1 MALIGKIREKSWLL
15 VAIIGVALVAF
26 VLGDYLRGSNGPESQ
41 FGYGTLYGEKVDI
54 NAYEKDVVSAQSN
67 ADRSARQQGQQK
79 GQQVDRDQ
87 IWKSFSEQAILDRE
101 FKAMGI
107 EVSENEL
114 DAYLYGKDGFNVL
127 PEFMQGFTDS
137 VTGMF
142 NENLLRSRIEEMQNS
157 DDASI
162 QEQWEDSEAYYI
174 NKRKQDKYFA
184 ILGQGMYV
192 TSLEA
197 KNDYEAKQ
205 HKKSISYVVQR
216 YSFIKDGDINV
227 TEQDLEAFYED
238 HRYDVKYKNT
248 TASRDVSYFDIV
260 ITPSAADS
268 SSFSSKMD
276 ELKRRFSVTTDDSIF
291 VANKANSDFNY
302 FSNSHQFTY
311 GTDDDEKA
319 QKRGLTYPKAMDS
332 LFKASAIGD
341 IVGPYNDKGT
351 TRLAKVVDFNRDLLS
366 VRHILISAQR
376 GDSIQEAIGQRK
388 VDSLM
393 PLISA
398 DNFEEYV
405 TKFSTD
411 QPSIVNG
418 GKYEDFLDFEMV
430 TEFSDFAK
438 SNDVGK
444 IGYVQ
449 TQFGFHIMEVLK
461 KDVTNAPVLA
471 VVQKTLTPSQET
483 IDAADEEVD
492 NMIYLLDDELM
503 KLEFAQEKV
512 AMFDSLV
519 RQNGYFARPINI
531 QENAPKV
538 NGFETSF
545 AEDKILKLAF
555 DANAEVGDLITSP
568 IKEKNRYI
576 IAILSSIKNV
586 GVASYAD
593 VKSKME
599 RECLQ
604 DKKAISFEKQMTGAK
619 SLSDLTSKLKGVSE
633 QKSEL
638 TFSNPQIVGAGYEPE
653 VLGAVF
659 SGLKDG
665 EMSLPIKGQS
675 GVYVVKIEK
684 TTPAPTATSYVTEKM
699 ALQSALT
706 NSLQGK
712 ATQSLVKAAN
722 VVDNRKFFNK
732 NIRR

>member
-15 VAIIGVALVAF
+15 VAIIGIALVAF

-41 FGYGTLYGEKVDI
+41 FGYGTVYGEKVDI
-54 NAYEKDVVSAQSN
+54 NQYEKDVISAQSN

-87 IWKSFSEQAILDRE
+87 IWKTFSEKAILDRE
-101 FKAMGI
+101 FKSMGI

-114 DAYLYGKDGFNVL
+114 DAYLYGKEGFDVL

-162 QEQWEDSEAYYI
+162 QQQWKDSEAYYI

-184 ILGQGMYV
+184 ILEQGMYV

-205 HKKSISYVVQR
+205 EKKSVSYVMQR
-216 YSFIKDGDINV
+216 YNSIKDADITV
-227 TEQDLEAFYED
+227 SEEELKKFYED
-238 HRYDVKYKNT
+238 HKNDTKYKNT
-248 TASRDVSYFDIV
+248 VASRNVNYFDIV
-260 ITPSAADS
+260 ITPSTEDS
-268 SSFSSKMD
+268 SSFSTKIE
-276 ELKRRFSVTTDDSIF
+276 ELKSRFAAATNDSIF
-291 VANKANSDFNY
+291 IANKANSEFNY
-302 FSNSHQFTY
+302 FSNSHQYTY

-319 QKRGLTYPKAMDS
+319 QKRGLTYPKDMDS

-376 GDSIQEAIGQRK
+376 GDSVQEAVAQRK

-393 PLISA
+393 PLINA
-398 DNFEEYV
+398 DNFEDYV

-430 TEFSDFAK
+430 VEFSDFAK
-438 SNDVGK
+438 TNNVGK

-471 VVQKTLTPSQET
+471 VVQQTLTPSQET

-503 KLEFAQEKV
+503 KLETSAEKV
-512 AMFDSLV
+512 AMFDTLV
-519 RQNGYFARPINI
+519 RQKGYFARPINI
-531 QENAPKV
+531 QENSPKV

-555 DANAEVGDLITSP
+555 DANAELGDLITSP

-586 GVASYAD
+586 GVPNFED

-599 RECLQ
+599 RECMQ
-604 DKKAISFEKQMTGAK
+604 DKKALSLEKQMTGAK
-619 SLSDLTSKLKGVSE
+619 SLSDLTAKLKGVSE

-638 TFSNPQIVGAGYEPE
+638 TFSNPQITGAGYEPE
-653 VLGAVF
+653 VVGAIF

-684 TTPAPTATSYVTEKM
+684 TTPAPTATTFVTEKM
-699 ALQSALT
+699 ALQGALT

-712 ATQSLVKAAN
+712 AIQSLVKAAN

>member
-162 QEQWEDSEAYYI
+162 QEQWKDSEAYYI

-393 PLISA
+393 PLINA
-398 DNFEEYV
+398 ANFEEYV

>member
-162 QEQWEDSEAYYI
+162 QEQWKDSEAYYI

>member
-15 VAIIGVALVAF
+15 VAIIGIALVAF
-26 VLGDYLRGSNGPESQ
+26 VLGDYLRESNGPESQ
-41 FGYGTLYGEKVDI
+41 YGYGTLYGEKVDI
-54 NAYEKDVVSAQSN
+54 NQYEDDVSSAQAN
-67 ADRSARQQGQQK
+67 ADRTAQQQGQQK

-87 IWKSFSEQAILDRE
+87 IWKLFSEQAILDKE
-101 FKAMGI
+101 FQSLGI
-107 EVSENEL
+107 DVSENEL

-127 PEFMQGFTDS
+127 PEFMQSFTDS
-137 VTGMF
+137 ITGMF

-162 QEQWEDSEAYYI
+162 QQQWKDSETYYI

-184 ILGQGMYV
+184 ILSQGMYV
-192 TSLEA
+192 TDIEA
-197 KNDYEAKQ
+197 KNDYDAKQ
-205 HKKSISYVVQR
+205 TKKSISYVVQR
-216 YSFIKDGDINV
+216 YSSIKDDEV
-227 TEQDLEAFYED
+227 EVSDASLKSFYEE
-238 HRYDVKYKNT
+238 HKNDVKYKNSVAT
-248 TASRDVSYFDIV
+248 RGVNYFDIT
-260 ITPSAADS
+260 IKPSSADS
-268 SSFSSKMD
+268 AVFIANMD
-276 ELKRRFSVTTDDSIF
+276 ELKTKFAAATDDSIF
-291 VANKANSDFNY
+291 ISNKANSEFNY

-332 LFKASAIGD
+332 LFKASSIGD
-341 IVGPYNDKGT
+341 IVGPYNDRGT

-376 GDSIQEAIGQRK
+376 GDSTQEAIGQRK

-393 PLISA
+393 PLINAS
-398 DNFEEYV
+398 NFEEYV

-430 TEFSDFAK
+430 PEFSDFAK
-438 SNDVGK
+438 SNSVGK

-449 TQFGFHIMEVLK
+449 TQFGYHIMEVLK
-461 KDVTNAPVLA
+461 KDIANAPILA
-471 VVQKTLTPSQET
+471 IVQQTLTASQET

-503 KLEFAQEKV
+503 KLGSAEEKV
-512 AMFDSLV
+512 AMFDTLV
-519 RQNGYFARPINI
+519 RKNGYFSRPLSI
-531 QENAPKV
+531 QENSPKV

-555 DANAEVGDLITSP
+555 NANAEVGDLITSP

-576 IAILSSIKNV
+576 IAVLSSIKTI
-586 GVASYAD
+586 GASTFAD

-599 RECLQ
+599 REYIQ
-604 DKKAISFEKQMTGAK
+604 EEKAKRIEKQMMGTT
-619 SLSDLTSKLKGVSE
+619 SLNDLTAKIKGVSV
-633 QKSEL
+633 QKSEV
-638 TFSNPQIVGAGYEPE
+638 TFSTPSIGGVNDLLVAGSI
-653 VLGAVF
+653 F

-665 EMSLPIKGQS
+665 DISLPIKGQF
-675 GVYVVKIEK
+675 GVYVVKVEK
-684 TTPAPTATSYVTEKM
+684 TTPAPTATTYVTEKM
-699 ALQSALT
+699 AMQSALKS
-706 NSLQGK
+706 SLQGK
-712 ATQSLVKAAN
+712 ATQSLVKLAD
-722 VVDNRKFFNK
+722 VVDNRKFFTK